1 MPSILFVNRVF
12 PPDPGATGRLAADA
26 ARHLHGQGW
35 DVAVLCCGPTDAAD
49 VHHGVDVRR
58 AAAPQ
63 GQSWRDTLEQISAL
77 ARGVAQLPPADVTV
91 LMSDPPLLG
100 LVGRLV
106 KARGGV
112 SIHWLQDLYPDLFDL
127 VAPGEAPSAA
137 VLRQAGR
144 AALASHDRIL
154 AIDVAML
161 EPLAAYGVPRHRVAV
176 VPNWADAWADGGRP
190 AWPTAMPIAMPTAMP
205 TARQGLHVVHAG
217 SLGRAHD
224 TAGLLDAAARL
235 AADRTAIRF
244 TFAGGGSARHRFDAA
259 VRARGLADRVACRPW
274 LADAA
279 LARLI
284 RSADL
289 ALAVLD
295 RRAAGMALPC
305 KAHLALALGRPV
317 VFCGPPGTGLA
328 ALLRD
333 SGAGLWLPPGDGA
346 ALARTLAHLAADP
359 AAMQRLAAGAAAV
372 APSQAHAAGVARFHG
387 AVRDALGVTAAADA
401 LVQVPPALAA
411 LAGQDLGLCRP

>member
-12 PPDPGATGRLAADA
+12 PPDLGATGRLAADA
-26 ARHLHGQGW
+26 ALHLRSLGW
-35 DVAVLCCGPTDAAD
+35 DVAVLCCGPRDATD
-49 VHHGVDVRR
+49 VHHGVAVHRV
-58 AAAPQ
+58 AAPQ
-63 GQSWRDTLEQISAL
+63 GQSWRDTLDQMSAL
-77 ARGVAQLPPADVTV
+77 ARGLTRLPPGDVTV

-100 LVGRLV
+100 LLGRLV

-112 SIHWLQDLYPDLFDL
+112 SVHWLQDLYPDLFDL

-144 AALASHDRIL
+144 AALAPHDRIL
-154 AIDVAML
+154 AIDAAML
-161 EPLAAYGVPRHRVAV
+161 EPLAAYGVPRRRVAV
-176 VPNWADAWADGGRP
+176 VPNWADAWARHDADGERP
-190 AWPTAMPIAMPTAMP
+190 AWPPE
-205 TARQGLHVVHAG
+205 RQGLHVVHAG

-224 TAGLLDAAARL
+224 TAGLLDGMARL
-235 AADRTAIRF
+235 AAEGSAIRF
-244 TFAGGGSARHRFDAA
+244 TFAGGGSARSRFDAA
-259 VRARGLADRVACRPW
+259 VAARGLTGRVACRPW
-274 LADAA
+274 LADAD

-333 SGAGLWLPPGDGA
+333 SGAGLWLPPGDGT
-346 ALARTLAHLAADP
+346 ALAGILARLAADP
-359 AAMQRLAAGAAAV
+359 AAMHRLAAGAAAV
-372 APSQAHAAGVARFHG
+372 APSQTHAAGVARFAR
-387 AVRDALGVTAAADA
+387 AVRDAFGMANAADA
-401 LVQVPPALAA
+401 AVPVPPALAV